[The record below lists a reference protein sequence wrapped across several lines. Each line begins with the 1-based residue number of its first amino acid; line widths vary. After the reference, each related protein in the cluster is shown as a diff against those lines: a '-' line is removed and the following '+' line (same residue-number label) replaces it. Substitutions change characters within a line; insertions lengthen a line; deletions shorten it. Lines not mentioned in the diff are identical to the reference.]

1 MARLDIKWRTRTEV
15 APQAVLTGESQE
27 QTARSS
33 ARIADKPM
41 MVLVTDPDPTSKRM
55 RKLEDVVFKN
65 ESLAIGTKFF
75 DTIRISEADAARD
88 RILAKAGKH
97 APRIVFLRR
106 DYSVSGVVNKHSLKP
121 RKITNEMRKIV
132 KKTYVNSFDK
142 MVKGY
147 IKLLTKLDGLES
159 VRQRLADKRSR
170 LNGSTKKSSLK
181 KLARDVKKY
190 DKEMEKWRAAE
201 ESLLSF
207 KSKGA
212 KAPKA

>member
-1 MARLDIKWRTRTEV
+1 M
-15 APQAVLTGESQE
+15 TGESQE
-27 QTARSS
+27 QTARST

-41 MVLVTDPDPTSKRM
+41 MVLVTDPDPTSKQM

-75 DTIRISEADAARD
+75 NAIRISEADAARD
-88 RILAKAGKH
+88 RILSEAGKY
-97 APRIVFLRR
+97 APRIIFLRR
-106 DYSVSGVVNKHSLKP
+106 DYTVSGVVNKHSLKA
-121 RKITNEMRKIV
+121 RKITGQMRKLV

-170 LNGSTKKSSLK
+170 LNGSTNKSALK
-181 KLARDVKKY
+181 KLDRDIKKY
-190 DKEMEKWRAAE
+190 DKEMEKWRAQE
-201 ESLLSF
+201 EKLLTF

>member
-1 MARLDIKWRTRTEV
+1 
-15 APQAVLTGESQE
+15 
-27 QTARSS
+27 
-33 ARIADKPM
+33 
-41 MVLVTDPDPTSKRM
+41 MVLVTDPDPTNKAM

-75 DTIRISEADAARD
+75 LAIRISEADAARD
-88 RILAKAGKH
+88 RILAEAGKH

-106 DYSVSGVVNKHSLKP
+106 DYSVSGVVNKYSLKA
-121 RKITNEMRKIV
+121 RKITGQMRKLA

-159 VRQRLADKRSR
+159 VRQRIADKRSR
-170 LNGSTKKSSLK
+170 LKGSTKKSALK
-181 KLARDVKKY
+181 KLDRDIKKY
-190 DKEMEKWRAAE
+190 DKEMEKWNAAE
-201 ESLLSF
+201 ERLLAF
-207 KSKGA
+207 KTKGA

>member
-1 MARLDIKWRTRTEV
+1 
-15 APQAVLTGESQE
+15 
-27 QTARSS
+27 
-33 ARIADKPM
+33 M
-41 MVLVTDPDPTSKRM
+41 MVLVTDPDPTNKAM

-75 DTIRISEADAARD
+75 NAIRIGEADAARD
-88 RILAKAGKH
+88 RILSEAGKN
-97 APRIVFLRR
+97 APRIIFLRR
-106 DYSVSGVVNKHSLKP
+106 NYTVSGVVTKHNLKA
-121 RKITNEMRKIV
+121 RKITGEMRKLT

-159 VRQRLADKRSR
+159 VRQRIADKRSR
-170 LNGSTKKSSLK
+170 LIGSTNRSALK
-181 KLARDVKKY
+181 KLERDVKKY
-190 DKEMEKWRAAE
+190 DKEMEKWSTAE
-201 ESLLSF
+201 EKLLTF

>member
-1 MARLDIKWRTRTEV
+1 M
-15 APQAVLTGESQE
+15 TGESQE
-27 QTARSS
+27 QTAKS
-33 ARIADKPM
+33 ASRIADKPM
-41 MVLVTDPDPTSKRM
+41 MVLVTDPDPTNKQM

-65 ESLAIGTKFF
+65 ETLALGAKFF
-75 DTIRISEADAARD
+75 DAIRISEADAARD
-88 RILAKAGKH
+88 RVLAGAGKH

-106 DYSVSGVVNKHSLKP
+106 DYSVSGVVNKHSLKA
-121 RKITNEMRKIV
+121 RKITGEMRKIV

-170 LNGSTKKSSLK
+170 LNGSTNKSALK
-181 KLARDVKKY
+181 KLDRDVKKY

-201 ESLLSF
+201 EKLVAF

>member
-1 MARLDIKWRTRTEV
+1 V
-15 APQAVLTGESQE
+15 VTGESQE
-27 QTARSS
+27 QTAKST

-41 MVLVTDPDPTSKRM
+41 MVLVTDPDPTNKDM

-75 DTIRISEADAARD
+75 DAIRINEADAARD
-88 RILAKAGKH
+88 RILAEAGKG

-106 DYSVSGVVNKHSLKP
+106 DFSVSGVVSKHSLKP
-121 RKITNEMRKIV
+121 RKITGEMRKVV

-147 IKLLTKLDGLES
+147 IKLLTRLDGLDS
-159 VRQRLADKRSR
+159 VRRRLADKRSR
-170 LNGSTKKSSLK
+170 LNGSTDKSKLK
-181 KLARDVKKY
+181 KLDRDVKKY
-190 DKEMEKWRAAE
+190 DKDMEKWTADE
-201 ESLLSF
+201 EKLLTF
-207 KSKGA
+207 KSKAA

>member
-1 MARLDIKWRTRTEV
+1 M
-15 APQAVLTGESQE
+15 TGESQE
-27 QTARSS
+27 QTAKSTS
-33 ARIADKPM
+33 RIADKPM
-41 MVLVTDPDPTSKRM
+41 MVLVTDPDPTSKPM

-75 DTIRISEADAARD
+75 TAIRISEADAARD
-88 RILAKAGKH
+88 RILAEAGKD

-106 DYSVSGVVNKHSLKP
+106 DYTVSGVVNKHSLKP
-121 RKITNEMRKIV
+121 RKITGEMRKLA

-170 LNGSTKKSSLK
+170 LNGSTNKSALK
-181 KLARDVKKY
+181 KLDRDVKKY
-190 DKEMEKWRAAE
+190 EKEMDKWRSDE
-201 ESLLSF
+201 EGLLTF